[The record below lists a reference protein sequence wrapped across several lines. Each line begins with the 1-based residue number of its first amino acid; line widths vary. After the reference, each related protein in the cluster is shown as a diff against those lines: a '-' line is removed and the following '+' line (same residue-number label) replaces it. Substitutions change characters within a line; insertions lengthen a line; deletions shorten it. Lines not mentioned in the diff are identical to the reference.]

1 MSDEITSLKE
11 YIETNLERSS
21 GAFEY
26 VIQPN
31 IRNIV
36 SNLSETDSE
45 KFSIEILNWNE
56 DVLYHLADEI
66 LFSNNEYLDKD
77 YIYCS
82 IFLRIKNK
90 ENLDFLSQYLYD
102 CYRGLN
108 FEKIPLDFF
117 LQLKEKVEDFY
128 IIKNG
133 KENVNHFISPL
144 DDIINKKMT
153 QNKTY
158 IQSYITIQNNEIV
171 LNGNSVFKI
180 EPTDFAD
187 FSKQAYRNFE
197 MQYPKFF
204 KMDALSK
211 LAFLGSE
218 LLLSP
223 ITSTEQENNI
233 ALVLANKSS
242 SLDTDVKYQESIS
255 DKENYYP
262 SPAVFVY
269 TLPNI
274 CLGEISIR
282 HQLKSENSFFI
293 FDAFNTEF
301 MSNYSNILLN
311 TNKADVVLCGWV
323 EYFNDNYKAF
333 LCTISTEE
341 NANYTNETI
350 NTLYNK

>member
-1 MSDEITSLKE
+1 MMD
-11 YIETNLERSS
+11 
-21 GAFEY
+21 
-26 VIQPN
+26 
-31 IRNIV
+31 
-36 SNLSETDSE
+36 
-45 KFSIEILNWNE
+45 
-56 DVLYHLADEI
+56 
-66 LFSNNEYLDKD
+66 
-77 YIYCS
+77 
-82 IFLRIKNK
+82 
-90 ENLDFLSQYLYD
+90 
-102 CYRGLN
+102 
-108 FEKIPLDFF
+108 
-117 LQLKEKVEDFY
+117 
-128 IIKNG
+128 
-133 KENVNHFISPL
+133 
-144 DDIINKKMT
+144 
-153 QNKTY
+153 KTY

-171 LNGNSVFKI
+171 LNGTSVFKI

-187 FSKQAYRNFE
+187 FSKQALRNFE
-197 MQYPKFF
+197 IQYPKFF

-223 ITSTEQENNI
+223 IISSEEENNI

-293 FDAFNTEF
+293 FDAFNAEF

-311 TNKADVVLCGWV
+311 SDKADKVLCGWV

-333 LCTISTEE
+333 LCVISKEE
-341 NANYTNETI
+341 NEKYTHENI

>member
-1 MSDEITSLKE
+1 M
-11 YIETNLERSS
+11 N
-21 GAFEY
+21 
-26 VIQPN
+26 
-31 IRNIV
+31 
-36 SNLSETDSE
+36 
-45 KFSIEILNWNE
+45 
-56 DVLYHLADEI
+56 
-66 LFSNNEYLDKD
+66 
-77 YIYCS
+77 
-82 IFLRIKNK
+82 
-90 ENLDFLSQYLYD
+90 
-102 CYRGLN
+102 
-108 FEKIPLDFF
+108 
-117 LQLKEKVEDFY
+117 
-128 IIKNG
+128 
-133 KENVNHFISPL
+133 
-144 DDIINKKMT
+144 
-153 QNKTY
+153 QNTH

-171 LNGNSVFKI
+171 LNGTSVFKI

-223 ITSTEQENNI
+223 ITSNEEEENNI

-301 MSNYSNILLN
+301 MSNYSEILLN
-311 TNKADVVLCGWV
+311 TNKAEGVLCGWV
-323 EYFNDNYKAF
+323 EFFNDNYKAF
-333 LCTISTEE
+333 LCLISKEE
-341 NANYTNETI
+341 SAKYTNETI